1 MTSWEFPTEGPVE
14 AKIRIASGNVAVTA
28 ATTETITVEIHSS
41 RRHGRDA
48 DVLPTVEYRAGQLT
62 ITGPEQS
69 RLLRQ
74 TPGFDVTVTVPPG
87 SGCVIDTASADV
99 HCSGELARLAV
110 TTASGDVAAEQVTG
124 TCDVATASGDVWL
137 DTSGPARLK
146 TVSGDVRVGHAAAGV
161 NCQTVSGDVRLGAV
175 ASGEVS
181 VKTTSGD
188 IMVAVSAGT
197 GVQLDLYTLTGDAS
211 SELAPEGQ
219 AGAADATVS
228 CRSISGDV
236 TVRRAA

>member
-1 MTSWEFPTEGPVE
+1 MTSWEFPAEGPAE

-41 RRHGRDA
+41 RHRNRDS
-48 DVLPTVEYRAGQLT
+48 DTLPTVEYHAGQLT

-74 TPGFDVTVTVPPG
+74 SPGFDVAVTLPRG
-87 SGCVIDTASADV
+87 SGCVIDTASADI
-99 HCSGELARLAV
+99 HCSGELDRLAV
-110 TTASGDVAAEQVTG
+110 TTASGDVAAEQVTSKSEV
-124 TCDVATASGDVWL
+124 TTASGDVWL
-137 DTSGPARLK
+137 DTPGPAWLK
-146 TVSGDVRVGHAAAGV
+146 TVSGDVRVTHATDGV
-161 NCQTVSGDVRLGAV
+161 NCQTVSGDVKLGAV
-175 ASGEVS
+175 SSGEIS

-188 IMVAVSAGT
+188 IAVAVSAGT
-197 GVQLDLYTLTGDAS
+197 GVQLDLYTLTGDAV
-211 SELAPEGQ
+211 SELEPEGQ

-236 TVRRAA
+236 AVRRA

>member
-1 MTSWEFPTEGPVE
+1 MTSWEFPAEGPAE
-14 AKIRIASGNVAVTA
+14 AKIRIASGTVSVTA
-28 ATTETITVEIHSS
+28 ASTETITVEIHSS

-48 DVLPTVEYRAGQLT
+48 DSLPTVEYHAGRLT

-74 TPGFDVTVTVPPG
+74 SPGFDVTVTVPRG
-87 SGCVIDTASADV
+87 SGCVIDTASGDI
-99 HCSGELARLAV
+99 HCTGELDRLAANS
-110 TTASGDVAAEQVTG
+110 ASGDITAEQVTSKF
-124 TCDVATASGDVWL
+124 DANTASGDVWL
-137 DTSGPARLK
+137 DTSGPAWAK
-146 TVSGDVRVGHAAAGV
+146 TVSGDVRIEHPTAGV
-161 NCQTVSGDVRLGAV
+161 NCQTVSGDVKLGAV
-175 ASGEVS
+175 ASGEIS

-188 IMVAVSAGT
+188 IVVAVAAGT

-211 SELAPEGQ
+211 SDLEPEGQ
-219 AGAADATVS
+219 AGTADATVS